1 VDRFGLPSLTSRLTG
16 DAYNVQSFIQ
26 NLQTFAIR
34 APILVLGSLA
44 LTLVMDRTLALIL
57 CAVAVLM
64 VAAVAVI
71 SVKGIPLYDGVQ
83 GSVDEATRVLRENIN
98 GIRVIKALSKEKYER
113 ARFERANEDLTR
125 RERTAGDIMS
135 LPGPATTLFLNVGLV
150 LIIWVGAKRVDSGA
164 MLPGV
169 ILAFLTYFNMILMG
183 VMGLNR
189 IFMMLSKAN
198 ASAHRIE
205 KVLRQP
211 GDLPLVPESQ
221 AAQTAQDGQIVFD
234 HVSFRYGGELGQEA
248 DGEGGRLCLEDI
260 SFTLQRGG
268 RLGIIGPTG
277 CGKTTLLNLL
287 LRFYDATQGHIF
299 VDGKDVR
306 TYGKDDLRR
315 RFGVVLQNDMIF
327 GDTLGENIAFGRDV
341 SDQALRRAAED
352 ARAGEFIEEFP
363 DTYQHRVA
371 PHGTDLSGGQRQRVL
386 IARALAADPE
396 ILILD
401 DASSALDYRT
411 DAALRNAIRTN
422 HSGTTTIVV
431 AQRISS
437 ILDADEILVL
447 DEGRVLGRGTHK
459 QLLESCGAYRE
470 IYKTQMGEGV

>member
-1 VDRFGLPSLTSRLTG
+1 
-16 DAYNVQSFIQ
+16 
-26 NLQTFAIR
+26 
-34 APILVLGSLA
+34 
-44 LTLVMDRTLALIL
+44 
-57 CAVAVLM
+57 
-64 VAAVAVI
+64 
-71 SVKGIPLYDGVQ
+71 
-83 GSVDEATRVLRENIN
+83 
-98 GIRVIKALSKEKYER
+98 
-113 ARFERANEDLTR
+113 
-125 RERTAGDIMS
+125 MS
-135 LPGPATTLFLNVGLV
+135 LPGPATTLFLNLGLV

-205 KVLRQP
+205 QVLRQP
-211 GDLPLVPESQ
+211 GDLPRISEAEAARPEKS
-221 AAQTAQDGQIVFD
+221 GQIVFD
-234 HVSFRYGGELGQEA
+234 HVSFRYGGQP
-248 DGEGGRLCLEDI
+248 GENVGGEESRLSLEDI
-260 SFTLQRGG
+260 SFTVQRGG

-306 TYGKDDLRR
+306 TYDKDDLRR

-327 GDTLGENIAFGRDV
+327 EDTLGENIAFGRDV
-341 SDQALRRAAED
+341 SDQAVRRAAED
-352 ARAGEFIEEFP
+352 ARADEFIQEYE
-363 DTYQHRVA
+363 DQYRHRVA
-371 PHGTDLSGGQRQRVL
+371 ARGADLSGGQRQRLL

-411 DAALRNAIRTN
+411 DAALRHAIRTN

-431 AQRISS
+431 AQRVSS

-447 DEGRVLGRGTHK
+447 DEGRILGRGTHA

>member
-1 VDRFGLPSLTSRLTG
+1 
-16 DAYNVQSFIQ
+16 
-26 NLQTFAIR
+26 
-34 APILVLGSLA
+34 
-44 LTLVMDRTLALIL
+44 
-57 CAVAVLM
+57 
-64 VAAVAVI
+64 
-71 SVKGIPLYDGVQ
+71 
-83 GSVDEATRVLRENIN
+83 
-98 GIRVIKALSKEKYER
+98 
-113 ARFERANEDLTR
+113 
-125 RERTAGDIMS
+125 
-135 LPGPATTLFLNVGLV
+135 
-150 LIIWVGAKRVDSGA
+150 
-164 MLPGV
+164 
-169 ILAFLTYFNMILMG
+169 
-183 VMGLNR
+183 
-189 IFMMLSKAN
+189 
-198 ASAHRIE
+198 
-205 KVLRQP
+205 
-211 GDLPLVPESQ
+211 VPEDE
-221 AAQTAQDGQIVFD
+221 AAQTAHSGQIVFD
-234 HVSFRYGGELGQEA
+234 RVSFRYGGEPGQTT

-299 VDGKDVR
+299 VDGRDVR
-306 TYGKDDLRR
+306 TYDKDDLRR

-352 ARAGEFIEEFP
+352 AQAGEFIEEFP
-363 DTYQHRVA
+363 DQYRHRVA
-371 PHGTDLSGGQRQRVL
+371 PHGTDLSGGQRQRLL

-422 HSGTTTIVV
+422 HSGATTIVV

-437 ILDADEILVL
+437 IMDADEILVL
-447 DEGRVLGRGTHK
+447 DEGRVLGRGTHA